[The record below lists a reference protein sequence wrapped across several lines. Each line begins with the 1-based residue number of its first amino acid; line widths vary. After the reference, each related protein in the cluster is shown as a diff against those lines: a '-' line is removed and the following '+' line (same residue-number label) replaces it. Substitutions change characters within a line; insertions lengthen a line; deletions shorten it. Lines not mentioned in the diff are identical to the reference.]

1 MTVDVLLTAAGALAL
16 VAAAWSERIRRLPV
30 SEPLLALGI
39 GVVLGP
45 AVLGVLPL
53 PDLLAEH
60 AWLHT
65 AARLLLAVSVMSV
78 ALRYPFHVARARWRP
93 VLLLLAV
100 VMPAMAVVTAGLA
113 ALTLGVG
120 LGVAALIGAALTP
133 TDPVLASTVT
143 TGKPAE
149 EDLPGR
155 DRQVL
160 SLESGINDGLAL
172 PLVLVALALAGPLTA
187 GEALVES
194 VWDVAG
200 AVLLGLL
207 LGWLGGQALRAGA
220 DHGATDPGPEL
231 VFTIVLAF
239 ATLGAGGLIRVDGVL
254 AVFVCGLAF
263 NAVSTGRERAADV
276 RIDEAV
282 NRFVVLPL
290 FLAFGAILPWAE
302 WRALGW
308 SGLLFA
314 VLVLLLRRPPVVY
327 LLRRPLHLA
336 RPDAVYLGWFGP
348 IGVSAL
354 FYLTL
359 ESERLQLDPVVL
371 VAGTLVVAVS
381 TVVHGLTATP
391 GRVVYR
397 KVAGPAGREEGDD
410 DPAGD
415 HDRDRSAFPPG
426 SQG

>member
-1 MTVDVLLTAAGALAL
+1 MTVDVLLAAAGALAL
-16 VAAAWSERIRRLPV
+16 VAAAWSDWIRRLPV

-53 PDLLAEH
+53 PDLLEDH

-65 AARLLLAVSVMSV
+65 AARLLLAMSVMSV
-78 ALRYPFHVARARWRP
+78 ALRYPFRLARTRWRQ

-100 VMPAMAVVTAGLA
+100 VMPAMAFVTAGLA

-133 TDPVLASTVT
+133 TDPVLASTVA

-149 EDLPGR
+149 EDLPGH
-155 DRQVL
+155 DRQLL
-160 SLESGINDGLAL
+160 SLESGANDGLAL
-172 PLVLVALALAGPLTA
+172 PLVLVAIALAGPLSM

-194 VWDVAG
+194 LWDVAG
-200 AVLLGLL
+200 AVLLGVL
-207 LGWLGGQALRAGA
+207 LGWLGGRALRAGA
-220 DHGATDPGPEL
+220 EHGATDPGPEL
-231 VFTIVLAF
+231 VFTVVLAF
-239 ATLGAGGLIRVDGVL
+239 AVLGVGGLIRVDGIL

-263 NAVSTGRERAADV
+263 NAVSTGRERTADV

-290 FLAFGAILPWAE
+290 FLAFGAILPWSE
-302 WRALGW
+302 WRTLGW
-308 SGLLFA
+308 GGLLFT
-314 VLVLLLRRPPVVY
+314 VLVLVLRRPPVVY

-336 RPDAVYLGWFGP
+336 RPDAAYLGWFGP

-359 ESERLQLDPVVL
+359 ESERLSMDPVVL
-371 VAGTLVVAVS
+371 VAGTLVVAAS

-391 GRVVYR
+391 GRVLYR
-397 KVAGPAGREEGDD
+397 KVAGPKGRDEQDD
-410 DPAGD
+410 TGD
-415 HDRDRSAFPPG
+415 HDRDRSASTPG
-426 SQG
+426 PDG